1 MKKLFYLLF
10 GLVVMIVV
18 ASCSDTETYADQK
31 EAEVKAI
38 KKYLSDSSV
47 TVISEDKFFD
57 QDSTTDVS
65 RNEYVLFES
74 SGVYMQ
80 IIRKGCGSKIADGE
94 TASVLCRFTEW
105 NLETDSVQLSNN
117 VLSYSSLIEKFI
129 VKNSS
134 GTFEG
139 SFVSGSSVMY
149 SVYGSQA
156 VPGGWLVPLT
166 YINIGRPT
174 QEGDETAKVKIIV
187 PHTQGQYYA
196 SQNVYP
202 CLYEITYQR
211 GK

>member
-1 MKKLFYLLF
+1 MKKILYIIFAFCSLAIA
-10 GLVVMIVV
+10 V
-18 ASCSDTETYADQK
+18 SCDDTETYAEQK
-31 EAEVKAI
+31 EAEAKAI
-38 KKYLSDSSV
+38 KRYISDSAV
-47 TVISEDKFFD
+47 NVISEEEFFA

-65 RNEYVLFES
+65 RNEFVLFES

-80 IIRKGCGSKIADGE
+80 IIRKGCGSKIAEGE
-94 TASVLCRFTEW
+94 TAPVLCRFTEW
-105 NLETDSVQLSNN
+105 NLETDSIMLSND

-129 VKNSS
+129 VTNSS

-166 YINIGRPT
+166 YINIGRPMKA
-174 QEGDETAKVKIIV
+174 GDEIAKVRLIV

-196 SQNVYP
+196 SQYVYP

>member
-1 MKKLFYLLF
+1 MKKILYFIF
-10 GLVVMIVV
+10 GFCSLVIAV
-18 ASCSDTETYADQK
+18 SCDDTETYAEQK
-31 EAEVKAI
+31 ADEVKAI
-38 KKYLSDSSV
+38 KRYISDSAV
-47 TVISEDKFFD
+47 TVISEEEFFA

-65 RNEYVLFES
+65 KNEFVLFES

-94 TASVLCRFTEW
+94 TAPVLCRFTEW
-105 NLETDSVQLSNN
+105 SLETDSITLSND
-117 VLSYSSLIEKFI
+117 VLSYSSLIEKFL
-129 VKNSS
+129 VTNSS

-156 VPGGWLVPLT
+156 VPGGWLVPFA

-174 QEGDETAKVKIIV
+174 KEGDEIAKVKLIV

-196 SQNVYP
+196 SQYVYP